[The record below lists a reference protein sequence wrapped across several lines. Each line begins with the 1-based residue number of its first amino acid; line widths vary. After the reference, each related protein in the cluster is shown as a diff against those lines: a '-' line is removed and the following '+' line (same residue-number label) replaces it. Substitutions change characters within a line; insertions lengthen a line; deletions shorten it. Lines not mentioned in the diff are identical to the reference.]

1 MLITTAHLFALHE
14 LAEGRAAGHTVRT
27 LPEDDSQEP
36 VYRELELQ
44 ELVLLAA
51 PRAYQLSSAGREAL
65 GLLEAMREAA
75 LLPPL
80 DRLKKDWRFLGSDIL
95 AALQAAQRKKGRVG
109 PRTVQMLGARGL
121 TENVHDPLENRSYIR
136 LNHYGEAWGDFARR
150 YRPRLEID
158 GNLANSIHHMH
169 PGYTGRPGLD
179 MSPEHIALLEAM
191 DLLTWSVPERT
202 VYALTALG
210 QAVYEALRKGDM
222 SHLMSYSINRS
233 WRCWRGF

>member
-14 LAEGRAAGHTVRT
+14 LAEGRAAGYTVRT

-51 PRAYQLSSAGREAL
+51 PRAYQLTSAGREAL
-65 GLLEAMREAA
+65 GLLEAMHEAA

-158 GNLANSIHHMH
+158 GNLANSIHHKKEPCMH
-169 PGYTGRPGLD
+169 
-179 MSPEHIALLEAM
+179 
-191 DLLTWSVPERT
+191 
-202 VYALTALG
+202 
-210 QAVYEALRKGDM
+210 
-222 SHLMSYSINRS
+222 
-233 WRCWRGF
+233 